1 MQKEKIFEVKKLNLL
16 IIAGIVWFI
25 AGFNVVRLGLIA
37 YKEIAPFQWWQGL
50 LSTVVFIAFGAM
62 FLKIS
67 QKHVLRIEQYKQA
80 FRPIWDFFDG
90 KSYIIMAVMMGGG
103 IWLRLSGLVPDMFIA
118 IFYTGLGLALTLAGV
133 LFVYQYFRKIRK

>member
-1 MQKEKIFEVKKLNLL
+1 MEKENIFEVKKLNLL

-37 YKEIAPFQWWQGL
+37 YKEIAPLQWWQVV
-50 LSTVVFIAFGAM
+50 LSTIIFFAFGAM

-67 QKHVLRIEQYKQA
+67 QKHVLRIENYKQA
-80 FRPIWDFFDG
+80 FRPVWDFFDG
-90 KSYIIMAVMMGGG
+90 KSYIIMAIMMGGG
-103 IWLRLSGLVPDMFIA
+103 IWLRVSGLVPAMFIA

-133 LFVYQYFRKIRK
+133 LFLYQYFRKIRQ